1 MRHLRN
7 DLPILPQDRKVLFP
21 RLLLYGQQREGAGMK
36 PLETRIF
43 EYQLSM
49 AAFRTLLRRG
59 IVTEEEFVK
68 ISEIIAKNH
77 GLSLCSIFLEK
88 R

>member
-1 MRHLRN
+1 MRHLRG
-7 DLPILPQDRKVLFP
+7 DLSVLPQNSKVLLP
-21 RLLLYGQQREGAGMK
+21 RMLPCCRQREGVGMK
-36 PLETRIF
+36 SLETRVW

-49 AAFRTLLRRG
+49 AAFRGLFRRG
-59 IVTEEEFVK
+59 ALTQEEFVR

>member
-1 MRHLRN
+1 
-7 DLPILPQDRKVLFP
+7 
-21 RLLLYGQQREGAGMK
+21 MK
-36 PLETRIF
+36 PLETRVF

-59 IVTEEEFVK
+59 IFTEEEFVK
-68 ISEIIAKNH
+68 ISGIIAKNH

>member
-1 MRHLRN
+1 M
-7 DLPILPQDRKVLFP
+7 
-21 RLLLYGQQREGAGMK
+21 E
-36 PLETRIF
+36 PLEARIA

-49 AAFRTLLRRG
+49 AAFRSLLRKG
-59 IVTEEEFVK
+59 TVTEAEFVT

>member
-1 MRHLRN
+1 
-7 DLPILPQDRKVLFP
+7 
-21 RLLLYGQQREGAGMK
+21 MK

-43 EYQLSM
+43 EYQLSV
-49 AAFRTLLRRG
+49 AAFRTLLRKG
-59 IVTEEEFVK
+59 ALTEEEFVR

-77 GLSLCSIFLEK
+77 GLSLCSIFFEK

>member
-1 MRHLRN
+1 
-7 DLPILPQDRKVLFP
+7 
-21 RLLLYGQQREGAGMK
+21 MK
-36 PLETRIF
+36 SLETRVW

-49 AAFRTLLRRG
+49 AAFRGLFRRG
-59 IVTEEEFVK
+59 ALTQEEFVR

>member
-1 MRHLRN
+1 
-7 DLPILPQDRKVLFP
+7 
-21 RLLLYGQQREGAGMK
+21 MK
-36 PLETRIF
+36 PLETRVF

-59 IVTEEEFVK
+59 ILTGEEFVK

-77 GLSLCSIFLEK
+77 GLSLCSIFLKK